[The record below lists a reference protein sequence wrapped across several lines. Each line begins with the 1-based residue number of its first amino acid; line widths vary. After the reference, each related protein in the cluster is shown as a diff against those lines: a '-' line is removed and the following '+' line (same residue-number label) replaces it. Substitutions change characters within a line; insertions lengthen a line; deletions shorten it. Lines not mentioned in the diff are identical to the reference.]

1 MSHTCTDESHAV
13 EVTSVE
19 EGRVVLDALDSSI
32 RDLVTRRREVSQ
44 QVQQLRRA
52 AGGARIEHSREN
64 QILAGYGDAL
74 GRSGVSLGLAV
85 LEICRGQAQTRQAQ
99 TRQAEPTQDESP
111 RAES

>member
-1 MSHTCTDESHAV
+1 MSHICTDQHHDAD
-13 EVTSVE
+13 VTSVE
-19 EGRVVLDALDSSI
+19 EGRVALDALDASI
-32 RDLVTRRREVSQ
+32 RELVLRRREVSQ

-85 LEICRGQAQTRQAQ
+85 LEICRGQAPA
-99 TRQAEPTQDESP
+99 P
-111 RAES
+111 REQS